1 MIPLALL
8 VAAAAPVGSVE
19 PTKVPIPLVRLN
31 TPAIEPA
38 KAEVARSVAARLMP
52 AGISRDIL
60 SSPFNATVVNLA
72 HSYLMM
78 PVEQLANSIGIALP
92 QEGVSGPPLVH
103 VGILQIIDPANVER
117 TTIVG
122 KVIREMA
129 ADAAVANESELRNA
143 LAVTYSSQ
151 LSLDQLKALD
161 NFLATPAGA
170 AFARA
175 NAMLG
180 DDPFVLGALSSQ
192 LRAIA
197 AAMPAMLARLSKE
210 TKSLPPI
217 KSAAQLTPAERKQ
230 IADLLRVD
238 QSQLE
243 GQRR

>member
-1 MIPLALL
+1 MILLAILM
-8 VAAAAPVGSVE
+8 AAAAPIGSVE
-19 PTKVPIPLVRLN
+19 PAKDPIPVVRLN

-38 KAEVARSVAARLMP
+38 KAEVARSVATRLMP

-78 PVEQLANSIGIALP
+78 PVEQFANSIGATLP
-92 QEGVSGPPLVH
+92 QEGVSGPPLVR
-103 VGILQIIDPANVER
+103 VGILNVIDPANVER

-129 ADAAVANESELRNA
+129 ADAAVAKEADVRNA
-143 LAVTYSSQ
+143 LAVTYASQ

-161 NFLATPAGA
+161 NFLATPAGT
-170 AFARA
+170 AFART

-180 DDPFVLGALSSQ
+180 GDPYVLAAASAQ
-192 LRAIA
+192 QRAIA
-197 AAMPAMLARLSKE
+197 AAMPAMLVRLSE
-210 TKSLPPI
+210 ATKSLAPI
-217 KSAAQLTPAERKQ
+217 KSAEQLTPAERKQ
-230 IADLLRVD
+230 IADLLHID
-238 QSQLE
+238 QLQLE

>member
-1 MIPLALL
+1 MLM
-8 VAAAAPVGSVE
+8 AAAAPVGSVE
-19 PTKVPIPLVRLN
+19 PAKDPIPVVRLN

-38 KAEVARSVAARLMP
+38 KAEVARSVATRLMP

-78 PVEQLANSIGIALP
+78 PVEQFANSIGATLP
-92 QEGVSGPPLVH
+92 QEGVSGPPLVR
-103 VGILQIIDPANVER
+103 VGILNVIDPANVER

-129 ADAAVANESELRNA
+129 ADAAVAKEAEVRNA

-151 LSLDQLKALD
+151 LSFDQLKALD

-170 AFARA
+170 AFART

-180 DDPFVLGALSSQ
+180 GDPYVLAAASAQ
-192 LRAIA
+192 RRAIA
-197 AAMPAMLARLSKE
+197 AAMPAMLVRLSE
-210 TKSLPPI
+210 ATKSLAPI
-217 KSAAQLTPAERKQ
+217 KSAAQLTPADRKQ
-230 IADLLRVD
+230 IADLLHID